1 MIRTARFLMIAV
13 MLALIS
19 TSWSASAQQPLIG
32 SACTALPDVAESTP
46 EPADNPQG
54 EIGFIAY
61 SRLTGY
67 EFLLVD
73 VATGDLTE
81 LSLNPPPTGG
91 DWDIISNLSWSP
103 NGNCLVFGA
112 QIMDDGTA
120 TPYDLFV
127 LNVDTAVITPI
138 TVNPGWDYLPAWS
151 PAGGQIA
158 YTTDEFGGFELALLD
173 LESGVREPLTQ
184 TEGRTESIV
193 TWNSSGDGVAFASTA
208 ETEHLQ
214 LYILDVTE
222 PDPYQRLS
230 FSDRA
235 EFHPDVSPDDAR
247 LAFVGYDLDDDSM
260 YTDLYMVEFATG
272 DETSL
277 VETEELFEYVPDW
290 SPDGAYISF
299 LRTNGDTPGL
309 YIIPSEGG
317 EEQLIVSAIELDRR
331 VEFAAWRPPVE

>member
-1 MIRTARFLMIAV
+1 MIRTARFLMIV
-13 MLALIS
+13 VIMLLMSI
-19 TSWSASAQQPLIG
+19 SWSALGQQPLID
-32 SACTALPDVAESTP
+32 SACTSVPDAPESTP
-46 EPADNPQG
+46 EPADGPQG

-81 LSLNPPPTGG
+81 LPLNPPPTGG
-91 DWDIISNLSWSP
+91 DWDVISNLSWSP
-103 NGNCLVFGA
+103 NGDCLVFAA
-112 QIMDDGTA
+112 QTMDEGTA

-127 LNVDTAVITPI
+127 LNLNTAVITPI

-151 PAGGQIA
+151 PTGGQIA
-158 YTTDEFGGFELALLD
+158 HTTDEFGGFELALID
-173 LESGVREPLTQ
+173 LESGAREPLTQ

-208 ETEHLQ
+208 ETEHFQ
-214 LYILDVTE
+214 LYILDVTD
-222 PDPYQRLS
+222 PDPYQRLL

-260 YTDLYMVEFATG
+260 YTDLYVVDFATG
-272 DETSL
+272 DVTAL
-277 VETEELFEYVPDW
+277 VESEGLYEYVPDW
-290 SPDGAYISF
+290 SPDGAYVAFI
-299 LRTNGDTPGL
+299 RTNGDAPGL
-309 YIIPSEGG
+309 YIISSEGS